1 MSTVNDLER
10 MEIDVYQRLTRAT
23 AVYPNADTGEI
34 DALAYVT
41 LGLAGE
47 AGEIANK
54 VKKIIRDN
62 GGVITEAHR
71 VALRAELGDVLWYAA
86 RMAHELD
93 TWLSVVARGNLLKLD
108 MRRMT
113 GTIHGDGDER

>member
-1 MSTVNDLER
+1 MSSVNDLEH

-23 AVYPNADTGEI
+23 AVYPNADTGDI

-54 VKKIIRDN
+54 VKKIIRDDA
-62 GGVITEAHR
+62 G
-71 VALRAELGDVLWYAA
+71 
-86 RMAHELD
+86 
-93 TWLSVVARGNLLKLD
+93 VARAGHLAV
-108 MRRMT
+108 RHSAQQPAQARHAS
-113 GTIHGDGDER
+113 HGRNPPGEWR